1 METFIWDLKI
11 TDAMTTSIT
20 SQVITVAFGVALLC
34 FACNMGYNYIKNG
47 FESFVSGGEGKFPDY
62 MEIGRCVAIIIIISV
77 YLPFIKVVVGTCE
90 VINQATAVSSEVTRE
105 TQEISNTLDR
115 STAAWQDE
123 MALDDDEQ
131 AQNENQGWA
140 SKMANWAKKRAK
152 AAVAAGKEIAEYVS
166 NGSSYDFLTYG
177 LHALFGLL
185 KNLIE
190 FIVTGIAVVIVKVL
204 VMLGPLAFAFSILP
218 VFRKQIEIWFSTLVT
233 TCMVFTTIN
242 ILNAI
247 FAAVFLAIKSGQAGF
262 YTDLSDRAMGSDEV
276 LALDC
281 ILVIMYCTSFWLT
294 GKIVGKGDAGRI
306 ISKMV
311 GTATALAGM
320 AIGAAAAKG
329 GGAALKNAA
338 STGANAIEKAA
349 QDGE

>member
-90 VINQATAVSSEVTRE
+90 VINQATAVSSEVLRE
-105 TQEISNTLDR
+105 RQEISNTLDK
-115 STAAWQDE
+115 STAAWQEE
-123 MALDDDEQ
+123 MAAVDDEQ
-131 AQNENQGWA
+131 EQNQNQGWA
-140 SKMANWAKKRAK
+140 SKMVNWAKKRAK
-152 AAVAAGKEIAEYVS
+152 AAVAAGKEIME
-166 NGSSYDFLTYG
+166 SSSSAFSFDLLTYAF
-177 LHALFGLL
+177 HALFGLL

-247 FAAVFLAIKSGQAGF
+247 FAAVFIAIKAGEAGF
-262 YTDLSDRAMGSDEV
+262 NIDLTNRSMGSDTV

-294 GKIVGKGDAGRI
+294 SKIVGKGDAGRI

-320 AIGAAAAKG
+320 AIGAKAAAG